1 MNVEAIPK
9 FLKSAPF
16 RQIVWVGPL
25 AYGVHIAEEF
35 WRFPEWASTYFA
47 PGFTPHRFVV
57 SNAIIMLLLVG
68 LTALVSAVR
77 VRAADFVYFC
87 WISGQLFSNAL
98 FHMGTTAYFGAYSP
112 GVLSAILL
120 YLPICY
126 FIARAADREGRLTNI
141 GGIGAL
147 IVGAAGMGSLVYF
160 GLLRHSPF

>member
-1 MNVEAIPK
+1 MNVEVIPK
-9 FLKSAPF
+9 FLQTAPF
-16 RQIVWVGPL
+16 RRIVWVGPL
-25 AYGVHIAEEF
+25 VYGVHIAEEF
-35 WRFPEWASTYFA
+35 WRFPVWASAHFT
-47 PGFTPHRFVV
+47 PGFTTQRFVV

-77 VRAADFVYFC
+77 VRAVDFVYFC
-87 WISGQLFSNAL
+87 WISGQLFHNAL

-126 FIARAADREGRLTNI
+126 FIARAADREGRMTNAA
-141 GGIGAL
+141 GVGAL

-160 GLLRHSPF
+160 GLLGHSLS